1 MGDNSRSP
9 SFTPSQTESSLVD
22 PHRAP
27 MQPEVLGIF
36 INTCHMLVPRCAARL
51 HMEICPKKSPKKE
64 RQRGKKERGKRKWQ
78 RKTSEKC
85 FTLIFCEWR
94 KESVESRTL
103 TWGTAWLNLSRR
115 FSRLLTST
123 RTRIH
128 THAHAY
134 THAHT
139 HTDTHKSVTLTSK
152 QNGPQSSALEFDEL
166 RRAAFN
172 ACSRA
177 RDRCRM
183 EAAGGRIRKGNGL
196 AEAARTSLDCGG
208 N

>member
-1 MGDNSRSP
+1 M
-9 SFTPSQTESSLVD
+9 
-22 PHRAP
+22 PHARAP
-27 MQPEVLGIF
+27 LRGE
-36 INTCHMLVPRCAARL
+36 AAYGNL
-51 HMEICPKKSPKKE
+51 AKK
-64 RQRGKKERGKRKWQ
+64 RTQRRRGRGEAKVVERKWQ
-78 RKTSEKC
+78 RKRSEKC

-115 FSRLLTST
+115 FSRLLTNMCT
-123 RTRIH
+123 R
-128 THAHAY
+128 

-139 HTDTHKSVTLTSK
+139 RTVTHKSVTLTSK

-177 RDRCRM
+177 RDRFRM
-183 EAAGGRIRKGNGL
+183 EAPGMKGG
-196 AEAARTSLDCGG
+196 
-208 N
+208 

>member
-22 PHRAP
+22 PHRAVAQRAP
-27 MQPEVLGIF
+27 MRPEVLGIF

-51 HMEICPKKSPKKE
+51 HMEIWPKKT
-64 RQRGKKERGKRKWQ
+64 QRRRRKGEAKIGGRKWQ

-115 FSRLLTST
+115 FSRLLTNMCT
-123 RTRIH
+123 RTD
-128 THAHAY
+128 T
-134 THAHT
+134 HT
-139 HTDTHKSVTLTSK
+139 HTRTHPYSHTQICYTNK
-152 QNGPQSSALEFDEL
+152 QTKRPAEF
-166 RRAAFN
+166 
-172 ACSRA
+172 
-177 RDRCRM
+177 
-183 EAAGGRIRKGNGL
+183 G
-196 AEAARTSLDCGG
+196 T
-208 N
+208 